1 MLLAA
6 QLSERLGMSV
16 AADTSRLRRLLEKL
30 GLPTR
35 IPAGMEA
42 RPLLALMRLDKKN
55 TAGVLRLILWRGV
68 GRAEIVGGVA
78 EAEVLATLQAAT
90 SAP

>member
-6 QLSERLGMSV
+6 QLSERLGMSGG
-16 AADTSRLRRLLEKL
+16 ADTARLRQLLEKL
-30 GLPTR
+30 GLPTT
-35 IPAGMEA
+35 IPPGMEA
-42 RPLLALMRLDKKN
+42 QQLLVLMRLDKKN

-78 EAEVLATLQAAT
+78 EVDVLATLQAAT
-90 SAP
+90 SPP